1 MYLPVRMLNPSCW
14 MHASGQSSLLQ
25 AHISMRAAVL
35 SPDSIMKLMRTNL
48 HDPKA
53 DLDTSSS
60 DTTGLEQHW
69 QQVTVRDPPLPSFAE
84 PHVLPLAYAPCSK
97 AFSSVVVI
105 VFICF
110 AYQCNC

>member
-1 MYLPVRMLNPSCW
+1 M
-14 MHASGQSSLLQ
+14 
-25 AHISMRAAVL
+25 L

-69 QQVTVRDPPLPSFAE
+69 QQVTVRGSLPSFAE
-84 PHVLPLAYAPCSK
+84 PHVLPLACALCSK
-97 AFSSVVVI
+97 AFFSVVVI
-105 VFICF
+105 VFICC